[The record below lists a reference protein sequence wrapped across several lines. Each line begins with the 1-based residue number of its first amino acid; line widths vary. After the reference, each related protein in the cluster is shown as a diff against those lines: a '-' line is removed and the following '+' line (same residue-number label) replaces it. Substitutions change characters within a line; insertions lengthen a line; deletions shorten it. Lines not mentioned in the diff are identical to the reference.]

1 MFSIENQND
10 NILNGNGL
18 NNTILQTNS
27 LFIPE
32 LKNTDTKT
40 TLIVRKTDLSNVY
53 IIIIFF

>member
-1 MFSIENQND
+1 MFLIENQND

-40 TLIVRKTDLSNVY
+40 TLIVGKTDLSNVY